1 MEANQQLER
10 RSTAQKARIHNLEA
24 DTRKLK
30 DSLQMVLDKSATDDQ
45 LLDAL
50 RGEISRLKAQVQ
62 QQQSQQQHLGTSVGG
77 AGRSMADGITTKY
90 SSAGHSMSK
99 DGRTMGADRR
109 SRLEGASGAE
119 APAAGVLADSL
130 DFLQMQQLQQQEQ
143 WEAEARQLQGE
154 LQRLRRL
161 CKNQVSVTYCC
172 ISCLF
177 CSKHAVFLLCAVHQ
191 ADQLET
197 QDGTIRQLKKKLNT
211 DFQS

>member
-62 QQQSQQQHLGTSVGG
+62 QQHLGTSVGG

-99 DGRTMGADRR
+99 DGR
-109 SRLEGASGAE
+109 SRLEGASGAG
-119 APAAGVLADSL
+119 APGAGVLADSL